1 MAIALVSV
9 LPGCTRLREQ
19 TPGHLAVRSAAL
31 RSSPDGAVLDLDLDC
46 VLSGP
51 MRDALDHGIPLT
63 LDIDL
68 RAGGV
73 SGGGPRAQAH
83 DRVVLRYYPL
93 SQRYQLQV
101 PQQSGGSR
109 SFAVS
114 AYLIDA
120 LASLRL
126 DLPAAFATLPRDT
139 RLQVAIG
146 LDRAALPGALRLPAW
161 FEPAWRLSTDYAW
174 SNAG

>member
-1 MAIALVSV
+1 MAISLLLV
-9 LPGCTRLREQ
+9 LPGCTRLQEQ

-31 RSSPDGAVLDLDLDC
+31 RSSLDGAVLDLDLDC

-68 RAGGV
+68 RAGSLPG
-73 SGGGPRAQAH
+73 SGPRTQAR

-93 SQRYQLQV
+93 SQRYQLQG
-101 PQQSGGSR
+101 PQQAGGPR

-126 DLPAAFATLPRDT
+126 DLPATFAALPRGT
-139 RLQVAIG
+139 PLHVTIG

-161 FEPAWRLSTDYAW
+161 FEPAWSLSTDYAW
-174 SNAG
+174 SSAG